1 MNDIERRKLL
11 GEFLR
16 KKRSSL
22 SLKDSGLPSLGPR
35 RRPGLRREE
44 VALLAHV
51 GVSWYT
57 WLEQGRDIHPSV
69 QVLENLSQA
78 LRLTPDERRHL
89 YLLSGNS
96 LPPLVNPLAEEIDPL
111 IVRAIHEFGLT
122 PAIAIGHRW
131 DYLAWNKIADE
142 VFAISRPVQ
151 VKASYEFNLLWQFFV
166 NPEVKRLFR
175 AWEQMAAGV
184 IAEFHTARA
193 RYIHDPSFNGLI
205 EDLRAVSTDFS
216 RLWLEHD
223 ARSVLDGYFEM
234 DHPGLGHIEFEHMT
248 LQVPRNPD
256 IRIMMYL
263 PLPETRAK
271 LTHYSKL
278 NA

>member
-16 KKRSSL
+16 KKRSCL
-22 SLKDSGLPSLGPR
+22 SPKDSGLPSVGPR
-35 RRPGLRREE
+35 RRAGLRREE

-57 WLEQGRDIHPSV
+57 WLEQGRDINPSV

-96 LPPLVNPLAEEIDPL
+96 LPPLVNPQAEEADPL
-111 IVRAIHEFGLT
+111 IVRAIHEFGPT
-122 PAIAIGHRW
+122 PAIAIGRRW
-131 DYLAWNKIADE
+131 DYLAWNKVADE
-142 VFAISRPVQ
+142 VFAISRPIR

-166 NPEVKRLFR
+166 NPEVKQLFR
-175 AWEQMAAGV
+175 AWEQVAGGV

-193 RYIHDPSFNGLI
+193 RYIDDPTFNGLI

-223 ARSVLDGYFEM
+223 ARSVLDGYFELE
-234 DHPGLGHIEFEHMT
+234 HPMLGHLEFEHMT

-263 PLPETRAK
+263 PLTATRIK
-271 LTHYSKL
+271 LVNYCEH
-278 NA
+278 NP